1 MVLQT
6 INNVIVLRPY
16 GSLDSVGGRELQSQV
31 NNLLTQSSLDLCE
44 MGNVWVIDLKQVDFI
59 DSSGLV
65 ALVET
70 FNIAKRNQ
78 CRLVLC
84 NLCASVQLI
93 FEITQ
98 LDRVFELFE
107 NYESIFSLSDRSL
120 AVSSTLTPNLMAA

>member
-1 MVLQT
+1 MVLQK
-6 INNVIVLRPY
+6 INNVIILHPH
-16 GSLDSVGGRELQSQV
+16 GSLDSAGGHELQCQV
-31 NNLLTQSSLDLCE
+31 NNLAQNSPDLSE
-44 MGNVWVIDLKQVDFI
+44 ANNLWVIDLKQVDFI

-70 FNIAKRNQ
+70 FNTAKRNQ

-107 NYESIFSLSDRSL
+107 SYDSIF
-120 AVSSTLTPNLMAA
+120 LTSEQSIGVTTTFTPSLMAA